1 MSSDAVTSIEGEHF
15 LHRTLW
21 KVVLR
26 QIEHANNNRAGAFYD
41 DLVAMVFA
49 SHTLEAY
56 LNYCGE
62 KLAPDIWA
70 NEREY
75 FRREPYR
82 GFDGKVRKVLQLV
95 GLTEPPRNARPYSSV
110 WLLKN
115 LRDLIAHAKTERIVA
130 TYQHSSGDPPL
141 FHQTGLVGIV
151 SASNASM
158 VRQDIRE
165 FIDAIHER
173 ARPLVGNDPYFA
185 TDEPLEGVLSY
196 TAGTTRPLSNR

>member
-1 MSSDAVTSIEGEHF
+1 MPNDAVTSIEGEHF

-21 KVVLR
+21 EVVLR
-26 QIEHANNNRAGAFYD
+26 QMEHASNNPAGAFYD
-41 DLVAMVFA
+41 HLVAMVFA
-49 SHTLEAY
+49 LHTLEAY

-82 GFDGKVRKVLQLV
+82 GFDGKVRKVLQLA
-95 GLTEPPRNARPYSSV
+95 GLTEPPRNTRPYSSV

-130 TYQHSSGDPPL
+130 TYLSGDAPL
-141 FHQTGLVGIV
+141 FHETGLAGMV
-151 SASNASM
+151 SASTASM
-158 VRQDIRE
+158 VRQDTKE
-165 FIDAIHER
+165 FIYAIHER
-173 ARPLVGNDPYFA
+173 AMTLVRNDPYFA
-185 TDEPLEGVLSY
+185 TGEPLEGVFSY
-196 TAGTTRPLSNR
+196 TIGTSRASNPAG